1 MENITGGLIDLDISK
16 VFEQANP
23 RTNNVDYD
31 VIVHTPNADIGIQ
44 LLKTIETMR
53 DYNGN
58 LTDFIIVSFSMGA
71 GDFVKELHP
80 NRDNCEMSI
89 IKVTPDED
97 DKILRFKMVLLNNN
111 GGVKASKYLKK
122 TKDELNA
129 EEQFQVE
136 VQCLPIELEILRST
150 FSDGVYRSTTV
161 KDLLITEYY
170 QGTQEITGTNPGTD
184 ESKVKIGSAPR
195 DIEVDIVEPHNDMV
209 YNHIEVPTGTKL
221 TDLPFYL
228 QETNYGVYNGSIGAY
243 LQEYRDELFFFI
255 YPLYNSS
262 LFETREKKL
271 IIYYS
276 SNIRLDLIENTY
288 AIEGDVIKILANSD
302 VKIIDNGENELMD
315 TGVGLV
321 SSNPHLLL
329 ERNVNVTD
337 DEIKF
342 DKDVHN
348 SGSKIK
354 NRRDKTDRVQYLQ
367 NESNMYKQRSTILKN
382 TMAIYQITWNFADI
396 DLLYPAMPVRYTYE
410 DEEEGIVELD
420 GLLQSVYS
428 RYNEETKTTSAIIN
442 IAVEKPNFDNE
453 E

>member
-1 MENITGGLIDLDISK
+1 MANISGGLIDLDISK
-16 VFEQANP
+16 IFEQPNP

-31 VIVHTPNADIGIQ
+31 VIVHTPNEDIGIN

-71 GDFVKELHP
+71 GDFVKEIYP
-80 NRDNCEMSI
+80 NRDNCELSI
-89 IKVTPDED
+89 IKTTED
-97 DKILRFKMVLLNNN
+97 DDKVVRYKFVLLNNN
-111 GGVKASKYLKK
+111 NGVRASKYLTK
-122 TKDELNA
+122 TRAELNA

-136 VQCLPIELEILRST
+136 VQCLPVELELLRST
-150 FSDGVYRSTTV
+150 YTDGVFKNTTV

-170 QGTQEITGTNPGTD
+170 QGKQEITGDKPGTD
-184 ESKVKIGSAPR
+184 ESKVQIGSSPR
-195 DIEVDIVEPHNDMV
+195 YIEVDIVEPHNDMV
-209 YNHIEVPTGTKL
+209 YTHIEVPTGTKL

-228 QETNYGVYNGSIGAY
+228 QETNYGVYNGGIGAY
-243 LQEYRDELFFFI
+243 LQEHDEELFFFI

-262 LFETREKKL
+262 LFETRDKKL

-276 SNIRLDLIENTY
+276 SNIRLNFIENTY
-288 AIEGDVIKILANSD
+288 TVEGDIVKILANSD
-302 VKIIDNGENELMD
+302 VKVIDNGENDLMN
-315 TGVGLV
+315 TGSGLV
-321 SSNPHLLL
+321 GSNPYLLL
-329 ERNVNVTD
+329 ERNSNITD

-342 DKDVHN
+342 DKEAHN

-354 NRRDKTDRVQYLQ
+354 NRRDGVDRTQYIQ
-367 NESNMYKQRSTILKN
+367 NESNMYKQRSVILKH

-410 DEEEGIVELD
+410 DEIDGIVELD
-420 GLLQSVYS
+420 GLLQSVYA
-428 RYNEETKTTSAIIN
+428 RYNEETKTMSALIN
-442 IAVEKPNFDNE
+442 IAVEKPDINNE